1 MTAQAEALADSVAPE
16 GVHAHIPQ
24 RPDFTSTSRPSVD
37 DVANLTM
44 STARAVVGA
53 VGGSLPQHLFD
64 YAVTITEVG
73 TAAKVEQSYFP
84 EQISGGPSGAAALL
98 WDEYNDGVKRLVA
111 QILSG
116 QDTGSFHAGSIRTG
130 GPTFGTPRVFS
141 GQI

>member
-1 MTAQAEALADSVAPE
+1 MKTAEELADGTAPE

-24 RPDFTSTSRPSVD
+24 RPVFTTDSRPSLDEVGTL
-37 DVANLTM
+37 ALT
-44 STARAVVGA
+44 TARALIGA
-53 VGGSLPQHLFD
+53 AGGSLPDDLFD
-64 YAVTITEVG
+64 YAVTLCEVG